1 MKNEINL
8 DLMQEKITDLE
19 NKKNLSQ
26 AIKNIIKSMLE

>member
-1 MKNEINL
+1 MNNEINL

-19 NKKNLSQ
+19 SKKNLSQ